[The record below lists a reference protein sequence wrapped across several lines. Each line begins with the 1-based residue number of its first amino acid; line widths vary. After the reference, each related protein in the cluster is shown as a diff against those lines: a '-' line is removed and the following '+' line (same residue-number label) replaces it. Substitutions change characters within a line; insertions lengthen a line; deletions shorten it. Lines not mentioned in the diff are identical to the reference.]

1 VISGSFC
8 MSWRYWSNAVE
19 GEERKKPLDLL
30 SPVVC
35 ISPLAE
41 TLPTGVPG

>member
-1 VISGSFC
+1 
-8 MSWRYWSNAVE
+8 VE

-35 ISPLAE
+35 ISPLVA
-41 TLPTGVPG
+41 TLSNDASG

>member
-1 VISGSFC
+1 
-8 MSWRYWSNAVE
+8 
-19 GEERKKPLDLL
+19 LDLL

-41 TLPTGVPG
+41 TLPTGVAWVARPVLLDAHVN